1 MQLFKHLHGA
11 LCCARASHHISG
23 HVASNFCGGCV
34 NGTHFR
40 LNLRTFQPLLWL
52 LFGAFTEEDLM
63 EQQDILEFTTFILD
77 RLGPHFLSC
86 QWCTRFQWV
95 THVSHPMLDSEK
107 GDRFSPILMRF
118 IDHTAL
124 QCTLT
129 DLILHWHDVS
139 GFCRASDQE
148 RRCLILMFDRHIEGL
163 AQNCTQKIEITDDTI
178 AFPCFVDTEGNISFQ
193 TFHIAAVTFH
203 IGLGPHSGHHRV
215 AIRYHGSW
223 LVYDDNRLPDITDSL
238 TNEILCNMTMV
249 WLVQADAI
257 AARTMHEAT

>member
-1 MQLFKHLHGA
+1 
-11 LCCARASHHISG
+11 
-23 HVASNFCGGCV
+23 
-34 NGTHFR
+34 
-40 LNLRTFQPLLWL
+40 
-52 LFGAFTEEDLM
+52 
-63 EQQDILEFTTFILD
+63 
-77 RLGPHFLSC
+77 
-86 QWCTRFQWV
+86 
-95 THVSHPMLDSEK
+95 MLDSEK

-124 QCTLT
+124 QCTLN

-163 AQNCTQKIEITDDTI
+163 AQKCTQKIVITDDTI
-178 AFPCFVDTEGNISFQ
+178 VFPCFIDTEGHISFQ

-223 LVYDDNRLPDITDSL
+223 LVYDDNRLPDIIESL

-249 WLVQADAI
+249 WLVHAAPI
-257 AARTMHEAT
+257 AARTMHERHDTGNSSGHSVNPGAVDSENLQRQTASASSAVCTLPSSATSPNQEMSKESEKVPDVNNPEDSLTRAPKRARQDSETTDL